1 MNDTEIVKIP
11 KKRGR
16 KSKKE
21 LEAIALQEAESLL
34 SPAELFRLQLDP
46 L

>member
-1 MNDTEIVKIP
+1 MNKKDDESCTPVV

-21 LEAIALQEAESLL
+21 LEDRFAEEINQISRSLW
-34 SPAELFRLQLDP
+34 FRGNRL
-46 L
+46 